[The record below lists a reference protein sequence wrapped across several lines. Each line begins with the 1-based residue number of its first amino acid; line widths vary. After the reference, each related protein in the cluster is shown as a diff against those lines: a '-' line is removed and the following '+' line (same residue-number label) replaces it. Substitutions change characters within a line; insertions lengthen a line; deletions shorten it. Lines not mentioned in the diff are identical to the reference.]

1 MKVVADLHLHSKY
14 SRAVSKDMELKT
26 MAEWGEKKGI
36 DLLGTSD
43 WTHPLWFKEIETHLE
58 EDGEG
63 VFKVKG
69 SQSKTRYVLSCEIS
83 NIYSQ
88 GDKGRRIHTVFF
100 SPSLETVNKINAEL
114 KRRGGNLMSDG
125 RPILGLTVQEMCEV
139 VWSIDERVMV
149 LPAHVWTPWFS
160 MFGSKSGFNSVEECF
175 GEYSDRI
182 TAVETGL
189 SSDPVM
195 NWQIKDLEDR
205 AIVSF
210 GDAHSPKKLG
220 REVTVFEV
228 EGDKL
233 TFEALREGFKKEGK
247 GCRISYTLEFYPEEG
262 KYHYTGHRKCGVR
275 QSPEETRKK
284 GTSCHVCGKSLT
296 VGVMHRVDEL
306 ARGKEI
312 KAVKKVSEA
321 GVVGYYHPEDKLRP
335 PYVMM
340 VPLQEIISEAV
351 GVGVNSKRVQEAYEQ
366 LVASLG
372 SELDVLMKVKIEEI
386 AKSAGERVAE
396 AMDKVRKG
404 EIVIKP
410 GYDGVFGEV
419 KIWEKAGEKE
429 KVKGKTEQQTLF

>member
-160 MFGSKSGFNSVEECF
+160 MFGSI
-175 GEYSDRI
+175 R
-182 TAVETGL
+182 
-189 SSDPVM
+189 
-195 NWQIKDLEDR
+195 
-205 AIVSF
+205 
-210 GDAHSPKKLG
+210 
-220 REVTVFEV
+220 
-228 EGDKL
+228 
-233 TFEALREGFKKEGK
+233 
-247 GCRISYTLEFYPEEG
+247 
-262 KYHYTGHRKCGVR
+262 
-275 QSPEETRKK
+275 
-284 GTSCHVCGKSLT
+284 
-296 VGVMHRVDEL
+296 
-306 ARGKEI
+306 
-312 KAVKKVSEA
+312 
-321 GVVGYYHPEDKLRP
+321 
-335 PYVMM
+335 
-340 VPLQEIISEAV
+340 
-351 GVGVNSKRVQEAYEQ
+351 
-366 LVASLG
+366 
-372 SELDVLMKVKIEEI
+372 
-386 AKSAGERVAE
+386 
-396 AMDKVRKG
+396 
-404 EIVIKP
+404 
-410 GYDGVFGEV
+410 
-419 KIWEKAGEKE
+419 
-429 KVKGKTEQQTLF
+429 